1 MTATFQQSFF
11 SSFENANGN
20 SNKRAN
26 SSKKALRL
34 FQVDIEFFDNEYESH
49 EIEARDYADAAEQA
63 EARFSNIYNM
73 NIYEIY

>member
-1 MTATFQQSFF
+1 MTATFQTSFYAPL
-11 SSFENANGN
+11 ENSYNARR
-20 SNKRAN
+20 SAA
-26 SSKKALRL
+26 KKMRL